1 MGISPSS
8 ALTVRGFAAL
18 YYTKNVQEFWFLESF
33 NSWMWLVCLWSKTS
47 RILERHMKSEHG
59 GNVTWTIS
67 EPFSY
72 FIFIISQL
80 TINCLTT
87 CAGTWSRIASAR
99 RGCIVQTPS
108 AKCSSYVGGS
118 QNSELLIYLDLCLYF
133 GRVKFPYITS
143 LFIHLIY
150 GSDMVAFNFDVLIKQ
165 SWFYPCEDCNKKG
178 IWKYFWATW
187 SYFTWTSAP
196 IF

>member
-1 MGISPSS
+1 M
-8 ALTVRGFAAL
+8 F
-18 YYTKNVQEFWFLESF
+18 QEFWFLESF
-33 NSWMWLVCLWSKTS
+33 KSWMWFVGLWSKTS

-118 QNSELLIYLDLCLYF
+118 QESELLIYLDLCLYF

-150 GSDMVAFNFDVLIKQ
+150 GSDMVAFNFDVLKSDKTMLFLSMWRVQ
-165 SWFYPCEDCNKKG
+165 QEVP
-178 IWKYFWATW
+178 WKYFWCNIELLLMNLSTHIW
-187 SYFTWTSAP
+187 VFT
-196 IF
+196 